1 IQRRTLSAS
10 RPSAAVRAR
19 SARGKRGSAPGRAR
33 LRRTRAVSPPPF
45 DPRGEDES
53 GAATSGPAP
62 VRHREA
68 ILEKAGVGSPQ
79 PCAQAAAAR
88 FTGGGHIRGE
98 RQRAL
103 QPASCPTQLP
113 PSVPMMQ
120 PSNNGPQV
128 FLPAEPVQNDEIDPE
143 EVPVS
148 PAPAPT
154 GKRKRTKVVSRI
166 KLTNFKPEEDVNI
179 VKSWLEISCDSIPCT
194 AQKKDHV
201 WKRIVQRY
209 NLRRGSYPE
218 RSLKSVQN
226 RWQIIKTEARKFAS
240 FYADV
245 IRENPSGLSDTEKI
259 TLAAA
264 NFAAIVK
271 HNFAYLHC
279 WELIKDEP
287 KWKDPKPKAFAKSAG
302 GDGFGEDSSHDL
314 GDDNGSPP
322 GSAMGRDSAKAAKKK
337 ANSSAGSPRA
347 FAKSAGGDGF
357 GEDSSH
363 DLGDDNGS
371 PPGSAMDR
379 DSAKAVKK
387 KANSSAGS
395 TSPSEYASRRQD
407 LSVQK
412 ISVMQEGAV
421 RKNDH
426 FQQLA
431 CIDEKHFEEMRSY
444 NRSLLECEQEKVR
457 IMREKHDM
465 DRQGKERQEDER

>member
-1 IQRRTLSAS
+1 

-68 ILEKAGVGSPQ
+68 ILEKAGVGSPP

-113 PSVPMMQ
+113 PSVSMMQ

-322 GSAMGRDSAKAAKKK
+322 GSAMGRDSAKA
-337 ANSSAGSPRA
+337 
-347 FAKSAGGDGF
+347 
-357 GEDSSH
+357 
-363 DLGDDNGS
+363 
-371 PPGSAMDR
+371 
-379 DSAKAVKK
+379 VKK

-465 DRQGKERQEDER
+465 DRQGKERQEDERIIGIDLDACTPAQRMYYEALQEEILEKIAARRRKRLER